1 LPRGGGEGYR
11 PRTVAKEARK
21 LRRGA
26 QARGGEGKRAKKE
39 LSRPLIQQA
48 QAPVDPFG
56 RAQLRAMGWRLGL
69 PVAGVWLVGVLI
81 WGVSHTPT
89 VQWIALGLPGAVTA
103 ALLGLVGWALHQA
116 RKAKAVHGIL
126 SKVRSAEDRE
136 AALGE
141 LGTKKKDAT
150 ATFAKAQLLMQ
161 QDPKKALSVLEE
173 LDLNKLMAPMA
184 DEARAQRAMIHLMLG
199 EVSKARPLAD
209 GIDLSRHQEPKTR
222 AMMAAVVGEAWART
236 GQAKKALETL
246 KLIDPDDREYEQLK
260 PQLYRALAHA
270 YAHTDDFKGMRRSL
284 KKLLDQDVRLLGGF
298 LGKRTHPV
306 LLKEAKKLVMQSG
319 QVPQKMVVQRR

>member
-1 LPRGGGEGYR
+1 V
-11 PRTVAKEARK
+11 TKEARK

-26 QARGGEGKRAKKE
+26 QTRGGEGKRAKKE
-39 LSRPLIQQA
+39 LSRPLVQQA
-48 QAPVDPFG
+48 QAPLDPFG
-56 RAQLRAMGWRLGL
+56 RAQLRSMGWRLGL
-69 PVAGVWLVGVLI
+69 PIAGVWLVGVLI

-89 VQWIALGLPGAVTA
+89 MQWVALGLPA
-103 ALLGLVGWALHQA
+103 ALTLAVLGLLGWALRQA
-116 RKAKAVHGIL
+116 RRAKAVHGIL
-126 SKVRSAEDRE
+126 SKVKSAEDRE

-141 LGTKKKDAT
+141 LGAKKKDPT
-150 ATFAKAQLLMQ
+150 AVFAKAQLLMQ
-161 QDPKKALSVLEE
+161 EDPRKALSVLEE
-173 LDLNKLMAPMA
+173 LDLNKLMAPVA

-209 GIDLSRHQEPKTR
+209 NIDLSRHQEAKTR
-222 AMMAAVVGEAWART
+222 AMMTAVVGEAWART

-246 KLIDPDDREYEQLK
+246 KLIDPEDQEYEQLK
-260 PQLYRALAHA
+260 PQLYRALAYS

-298 LGKRTHPV
+298 LGKRTHPL
-306 LLKEAKKLVMQSG
+306 LLKEAKKMAMQSG